1 MSRARIANLGGATV
15 PTINPNRLAF
25 TLVELLVVISI
36 IGVLMSLLLPA
47 VNSAR
52 EAGRKTQCMN
62 NLRNLGTAMQLQLQQ
77 KKAFPSGGWG
87 PRWVGDADRG
97 SGADQPGGWVYN
109 LLPYMEQ
116 VPLHDRGLGAT
127 GLAKQTAVAQLVSVT
142 LAYMNC
148 PTRRGVQTYPTDTSR
163 IPYDPTS
170 NGSNLQ
176 NITASTLV
184 TKGDYAANAGIGSKL
199 TGTATYSED
208 ALGTGG
214 CSLADSEY
222 PNSYAAAKTFTW
234 ANRRWSGVI
243 YQHSTLTDGSVKD
256 GMGRT
261 YLFGEKFIDRRNY
274 DTGGYVGDLG
284 NAYSGMGEDNYRTTY
299 VRPLSTTNTDPGQ
312 PADPNTPSMLNDR
325 EDPTGLA
332 KCIFGSAHSG
342 IVNFVFCDGRT
353 TSVSVSIDPLTHR
366 YLGDR
371 NDAEVLDDAVIGN

>member
-1 MSRARIANLGGATV
+1 
-15 PTINPNRLAF
+15 
-25 TLVELLVVISI
+25 
-36 IGVLMSLLLPA
+36 
-47 VNSAR
+47 
-52 EAGRKTQCMN
+52 
-62 NLRNLGTAMQLQLQQ
+62 MQLQLQQ

-148 PTRRGVQTYPTDTSR
+148 PTRRGVQTYPTGSR
-163 IPYDPTS
+163 PASRTIQRLTVQACS
-170 NGSNLQ
+170 

-222 PNSYAAAKTFTW
+222 PNSYAAAKT
-234 ANRRWSGVI
+234 I
-243 YQHSTLTDGSVKD
+243 YLGQPPLERSHLPAQHA
-256 GMGRT
+256 
-261 YLFGEKFIDRRNY
+261 DRRQRQRRHGPHLFVRRKIY
-274 DTGGYVGDLG
+274 RSSELRHRRIRRRLWATPTAVWGKIIT
-284 NAYSGMGEDNYRTTY
+284 RTTY
-299 VRPLSTTNTDPGQ
+299 VRPLSTDE
-312 PADPNTPSMLNDR
+312 R
-325 EDPTGLA
+325 EILVSLPTRILLR
-332 KCIFGSAHSG
+332 C
-342 IVNFVFCDGRT
+342 
-353 TSVSVSIDPLTHR
+353 
-366 YLGDR
+366 
-371 NDAEVLDDAVIGN
+371 